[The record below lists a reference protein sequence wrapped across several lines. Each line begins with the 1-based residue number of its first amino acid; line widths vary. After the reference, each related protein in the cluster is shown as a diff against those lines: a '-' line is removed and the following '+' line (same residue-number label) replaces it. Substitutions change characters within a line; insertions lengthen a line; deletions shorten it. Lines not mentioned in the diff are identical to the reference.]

1 MVGNNSGEGE
11 MDGEGGEMGGE
22 LEHRGGLASDDSGAL
37 HPRTGMQGK
46 VWSVGV

>member
-22 LEHRGGLASDDSGAL
+22 LELRGG
-37 HPRTGMQGK
+37 
-46 VWSVGV
+46 VGF